1 MLKFKIIQE
10 LKPNEE
16 LLEIIKNYNYTIK
29 NGKIKHLMVTNL
41 QFIEPTEYLI
51 THPIT
56 LTILEYK
63 VNEISNKAFY
73 IKEYQQK
80 YNLKEVKQILIKLKT
95 YPSHF
100 AIQLRKQVRNNAIV
114 KF

>member
-1 MLKFKIIQE
+1 MLEFKTIQS
-10 LKPNEE
+10 LKPNTEI
-16 LLEIIKNYNYTIK
+16 LETIKDFKYKFK
-29 NGKIKHLMVTNL
+29 NGKIKNLLHTNL
-41 QFIEPTEYLI
+41 QVIEPTEYLI
-51 THPIT
+51 TYPIT

-95 YPSHF
+95 
-100 AIQLRKQVRNNAIV
+100 
-114 KF
+114 